1 MIYYTHIV
9 LKFFTKSNLLILISI
24 FALSTFLRFY
34 YFYHLDSWFDEWNMF
49 FTVDP
54 NISNEET
61 WRRFF
66 GYRGDDYLLP
76 EYYPPINAFA
86 LKYFLKFTGYYIE
99 NARIYSL
106 IFGCLSP
113 ILVHVLYVS
122 IGGNKKNYLALFLFS
137 INLFLIWQSNEI
149 RPHALVVFLSLL
161 NIILFIHLINKKL
174 NILFIIIYIGISV
187 LTLSSW
193 PFTLTIFFGKTLY
206 ILIHRNIKK
215 IPLFKFFLI
224 FFIILCL
231 YVFFNYD
238 YLTYHL
244 QRNSHYTVLKL
255 SFFTNFHFRSFFGS
269 IFMGA
274 IFLILFAFIFL
285 KYIKK
290 NLQDKDNSNIL
301 FYIIVSSYFLTILY
315 SIFKAG
321 VISPKYLIFI
331 LPLIIVWIS
340 HKIKH
345 LKSNL
350 IITILLIFFNSLNT
364 SYFFFKNPIERPP
377 FKKLINIISTS
388 DSLNITTPN
397 NTVFQNALKNYRA
410 FNTNKLVLIDL
421 KSSKIKEERGYQI
434 LIGEK
439 FWFACKNNARFE
451 VGNQKRPTEEIC
463 KMMDNRKEFKQI
475 KNIKIEDFILRQYIK
490 NE

>member
-1 MIYYTHIV
+1 M
-9 LKFFTKSNLLILISI
+9 LNFFTRSHLLILISI

-49 FTVDP
+49 FTADP

-61 WRRFF
+61 WKRFF
-66 GYRGDDYLLP
+66 GYRNDDYLLP

-106 IFGCLSP
+106 IFGCLST
-113 ILVHVLYVS
+113 ILVHILYVS
-122 IGGNKKNYLALFLFS
+122 IGGNKKNYLAVFLFS
-137 INLFLIWQSNEI
+137 INLFLVWQSNEI
-149 RPHALVVFLSLL
+149 RPHAFVVFFSLL

-174 NILFIIIYIGISV
+174 NIFFIIIYIGISL

-215 IPLFKFFLI
+215 ILLLKFFLI
-224 FFIILCL
+224 FFIVLCL
-231 YVFFNYD
+231 YIFFNYD
-238 YLTYHL
+238 YLIYHL
-244 QRNSHYTVLKL
+244 QRNSHYTVLEL
-255 SFFTNFHFRSFFGS
+255 SFFYSFHFRSFFGS
-269 IFMGA
+269 TYMGA
-274 IFLILFAFIFL
+274 IFLVIFAFLFIR
-285 KYIKK
+285 YIKK
-290 NLQDKDNSNIL
+290 NIQDEDNSNIL

-331 LPLIIVWIS
+331 LPLIVIWIS
-340 HKIKH
+340 HKIMY
-345 LKSNL
+345 LKYNL
-350 IITILLIFFNSLNT
+350 IISILLIFFNLLNT
-364 SYFFFKNPIERPP
+364 SYFFFKNPIDRPP
-377 FKKLINIISTS
+377 FKKLINIISAS
-388 DSLNITTPN
+388 DSLNIATPN
-397 NTVFQNALKNYRA
+397 GTSFQNALKHYKA
-410 FNTNKLVLIDL
+410 FNKNKLVLIDL
-421 KSSKIKEERGYQI
+421 RSSKIEETLGYQR
-434 LIGEK
+434 LIEEK

-451 VGNQKRPTEEIC
+451 VGNQIRSTEKIC
-463 KMMDNRKEFKQI
+463 KIMNSGKRYKQI